1 MYFFHFICCHVCD
14 WHAFSNKRQ
23 LACLLVCVCVCVCV
37 TNGGVRSCMY
47 CVAFSFISP
56 LTISIVSVYVCL
68 CVIMKPVNFKP
79 DLNQCVN
86 ECERCCVNKTADC
99 ATVWKCAK
107 KCKMEKWILYHAYGE
122 RGQTDVDNNIL
133 PYEDLWTDGA
143 LSMNTV
149 HTRQLPSQALSRT
162 RRPALCLHC
171 GSTSLVS
178 YGWT

>member
-1 MYFFHFICCHVCD
+1 MCATDMHSLIKG
-14 WHAFSNKRQ
+14 NL
-23 LACLLVCVCVCVCV
+23 LACLSVCVCVCV

-99 ATVWKCAK
+99 ATV
-107 KCKMEKWILYHAYGE
+107 
-122 RGQTDVDNNIL
+122 
-133 PYEDLWTDGA
+133 
-143 LSMNTV
+143 
-149 HTRQLPSQALSRT
+149 
-162 RRPALCLHC
+162 
-171 GSTSLVS
+171 
-178 YGWT
+178 